1 MNDLILKLLY
11 NAVGTMAVSTAK
23 FKELLEDLIQNGP
36 YTEDEGKRIVQQLNI
51 ELEEKRIQLQGKI
64 NTGFEQVLN
73 DIQAPVKKQVDKMVA
88 ELKEKI
94 KTLPLGDA
102 FIK

>member
-1 MNDLILKLLY
+1 MNDLVLKLLY

-23 FKELLEDLIQNGP
+23 LKELLEDLIQNGP

-88 ELKEKI
+88 DLKEKI